1 MSDTLKLENQLCHRL
16 YLLSNAFTRAYRP
29 LLDEIDITY
38 PQYIVLMALWEKDEI
53 SIASLNQKTGI
64 DAGAMTL
71 ILRKLSQKGFLDIRK
86 DKADKRVKYVFLT
99 EVGRE
104 LKEKARSIPEQ
115 MRCRVNDMQAE
126 ELQMLA
132 LLLDKLKSNF

>member
-104 LKEKARSIPEQ
+104 LKEKASSIPEQ